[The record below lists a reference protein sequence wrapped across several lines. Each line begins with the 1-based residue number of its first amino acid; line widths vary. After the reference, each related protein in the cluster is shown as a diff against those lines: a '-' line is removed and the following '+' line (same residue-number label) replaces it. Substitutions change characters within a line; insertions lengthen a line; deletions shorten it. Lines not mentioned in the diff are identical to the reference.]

1 MAGYKRKIM
10 PKRRIS
16 MAKRSNVRRPGGY
29 AFNPPKDPPMSNTS
43 TFKKIRLEIARAF
56 STGTVSYLKMSE
68 IVTSLREAIGLTV
81 ETSESLSLRLQRL
94 MVYAAATPT
103 TPIPSLTVAPVSP
116 IPNINDITSITA
128 ANPGKYTYLA
138 NMKDTGTLDAP
149 AKVGWVY
156 SDTDKN
162 YTFTANRDGTQNF
175 IAVTTQGIA
184 EKVTYIIDVEYSFN
198 LGEVPPVDGV

>member
-10 PKRRIS
+10 PKKRIS
-16 MAKRSNVRRPGGY
+16 MAKRSNVRKPGGY

-56 STGTVSYLKMSE
+56 TTGAVSYLKMSE
-68 IVTSLREAIGLTV
+68 IVTSLREATGLVV

-116 IPNINDITSITA
+116 VPNINDVTVTIT
-128 ANPGKYTYLA
+128 NPGRYTYVA
-138 NMKDTGTLDAP
+138 NLKDTGTFDAP
-149 AKVGWVY
+149 AKVGWCY

-162 YTFTANRDGTQNF
+162 YTFTANRDANQNF

-198 LGEVPPVDGV
+198 LGEVPAIDEV